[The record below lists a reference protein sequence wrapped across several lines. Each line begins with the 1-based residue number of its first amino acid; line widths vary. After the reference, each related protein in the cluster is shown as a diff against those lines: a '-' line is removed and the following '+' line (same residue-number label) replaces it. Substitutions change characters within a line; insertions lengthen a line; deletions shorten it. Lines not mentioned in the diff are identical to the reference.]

1 MRMRF
6 MMIVKSAEKW
16 GFPPKEL
23 MEAIGRLS
31 EEAVQ
36 SGAMV
41 GSGGLRPTAQG
52 ACVRLKGG
60 QVTVIDGPFTEAK
73 EVVGGVG
80 QLYVKSKEESNEM
93 GKRFMGH
100 DKQTLAGL
108 GG

>member
-1 MRMRF
+1 MKMRF

-23 MEAIGRLS
+23 MEAIGKLS
-31 EEAVQ
+31 EGAVK

-52 ACVRLKGG
+52 ASVRLKGG

-73 EVVGGVG
+73 EVVGGDA
-80 QLYVKSKEESNEM
+80 QFDFKSKEKAGESAKLSLELP
-93 GKRFMGH
+93 
-100 DKQTLAGL
+100 KQPQPRLAS
-108 GG
+108 